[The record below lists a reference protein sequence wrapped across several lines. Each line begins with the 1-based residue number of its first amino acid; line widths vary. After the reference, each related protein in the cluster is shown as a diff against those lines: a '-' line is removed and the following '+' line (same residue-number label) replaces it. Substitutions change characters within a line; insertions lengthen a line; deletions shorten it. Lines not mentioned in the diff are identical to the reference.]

1 MAWFDLALIV
11 LLAVSTIFAFFRGF
25 VTEALHL
32 IALGGAI
39 VATIVGYPY
48 LEPYLV
54 NLVGT
59 SIIVTWVGNAVTFIV
74 SLAALRF
81 GANFVGSKVRQSEL
95 GFLDRTLGALFGALR
110 GFLIVVFIYI
120 LFLRLWQPPGTPEF
134 IQEAQ
139 LGFFVT
145 DAADIMD
152 PYIDKDSVKTIVDKA
167 RDVLPEK
174 REEKTQIQPETSA
187 EPSKQEP
194 AYNEEQRDALDELFE
209 SEVVDK
215 AIDKSV
221 DKILERMSGEE
232 ASDDSSSKN

>member
-32 IALGGAI
+32 IALGGAVI
-39 VATIVGYPY
+39 ATVIGYPY

-54 NLVGT
+54 NLVGK
-59 SIIVTWVGNAVTFIV
+59 SIIVTWIGNAVTFIV
-74 SLAALRF
+74 TLAALRF
-81 GANFVGSKVRQSEL
+81 GANFIGSKVRQSEL
-95 GFLDRTLGALFGALR
+95 GFLDRSLGALFGALR

-120 LFLRLWQPPGTPEF
+120 LFLRLWQPTNTPEF
-134 IQEAQ
+134 IQEAR

-145 DAADIMD
+145 DAAEILD
-152 PYIDKDSVKTIVDKA
+152 PYIDGDSVKTIVDKA
-167 RDVLPEK
+167 RNVLPEK
-174 REEKTQIQPETSA
+174 PIEKAKRQTEQPT
-187 EPSKQEP
+187 EPPKQEP

-232 ASDDSSSKN
+232 TSDDSSSKN